1 MKKITRMSLQE
12 LAKEMPVLS
21 DAEQSAFIGGDRIIF
36 DNSGH
41 YLRTEVD
48 DNTYDTI
55 KIDGTNSGH
64 ILDASTTFSSY
75 SYEDDNKNVAT
86 GFMFSGASIGLFEFF
101 AQGTEVEWAYSYN
114 EKEKG
119 ESNGMLHTTHQTNEI
134 YGKFYSGF
142 DSYVHSHPNN
152 YTGYSPEDMQ
162 VKTGLMDERKG
173 YSYKNF
179 YVYAPDLENPN
190 D

>member
-114 EKEKG
+114 EKKKG
-119 ESNGMLHTTHQTNEI
+119 NQMECYIQLIKQTRFTE
-134 YGKFYSGF
+134 
-142 DSYVHSHPNN
+142 
-152 YTGYSPEDMQ
+152 
-162 VKTGLMDERKG
+162 
-173 YSYKNF
+173 NF
-179 YVYAPDLENPN
+179 ILVLIHMSTVILIIILGIHLKICK
-190 D
+190 